1 MFDCN
6 IHLPCGGDGIDDR
19 WCDEGSMGQRELL
32 ACFKYHL
39 PTLKEKIDA
48 GNFILF
54 NENLSPVEASVFT
67 SVVRETFS
75 EACFTVLGNIHNQAE
90 AERLGRLR
98 MAGIDAVKF
107 HCYFQK
113 IDEGDFP
120 KVMALAKVAVDLKMP
135 IFIDTSY
142 GSTGM
147 YRYDNLRLAA
157 FLLEEITT
165 VPVVLL
171 HSGGARILEAFL
183 LADVC
188 PNVYL
193 ETSFSLPYYLGSSV
207 ERDMAFSYKKI
218 ADRVIYGSDFP
229 YVDMDTSISKLMTF
243 SQSWGFSDSQ
253 VEGFLNTNVK
263 KVFGG

>member
-6 IHLPCGGDGIDDR
+6 IHLPCSSEGLDDR
-19 WCDEGSMGQRELL
+19 LCDEEAMGQRELQT
-32 ACFKYHL
+32 CFEYHL
-39 PTLKEKIDA
+39 PSLKKKISA
-48 GNFILF
+48 GNFMLF
-54 NENLSPVEASVFT
+54 NENLPPADAAAFT

-75 EACFTVLGNIHNQAE
+75 EARFTVLGNIHNQAE
-90 AERLGRLR
+90 AERLACLKKS
-98 MAGIDAVKF
+98 GIDAVKF

-113 IDEGDFP
+113 IGEDNFP
-120 KVMALAKVAVDLKMP
+120 KVLALAKVAVDLGMP

-142 GSTGM
+142 GSSGM

-183 LADVC
+183 LADAC
-188 PNVYL
+188 SNVYL
-193 ETSFSLPYYLGSSV
+193 DTSFSLPYYLGSSV
-207 ERDMAFSYKKI
+207 EHDMAFSYKKI

-229 YVDMDTSISKLMTF
+229 YVDMDTSLSTFMTF
-243 SQSWGFSDSQ
+243 SHSWGFSDAQ
-253 VEGFLNTNVK
+253 IEGFLNANVK